1 MVFIIERK
9 VDFDKSRFCS
19 TSSHRPLDRAART
32 RNFFDAGRAESD
44 HSGIGRGGQPG
55 ARAGRKPKIVIANR
69 PDLHIDTLRKM
80 STAKQQRILVVDD
93 EAPIR
98 ALLAALLEDKGY
110 EVLTAADGEEAIV
123 SAITNHPDLILLDV
137 CMPHMDG
144 MQACAKLRKNL
155 VTRDIPVIF
164 LTAFNSDE
172 RLEQAIDMG
181 ANDFLGKPVNAVELN
196 VRIQAM
202 LQTHSIP
209 DDVERL
215 EEYIKTMKA
224 LRKK

>member
-1 MVFIIERK
+1 
-9 VDFDKSRFCS
+9 
-19 TSSHRPLDRAART
+19 
-32 RNFFDAGRAESD
+32 
-44 HSGIGRGGQPG
+44 
-55 ARAGRKPKIVIANR
+55 
-69 PDLHIDTLRKM
+69 M